1 MDSDEFLRT
10 KSGWR
15 PSRWM
20 IQDQIYNLSRL
31 VVFQC
36 WDSWPKAADSIFV
49 FFFKT
54 HSNGVFKN
62 VWKCKNTECN
72 SSCKSLYVWNNA
84 HFKHIFSIFF
94 DHDPNQRRQV
104 YIHSWVLSGHSFYDF
119 QMHFNVSI
127 SYFSIFFSPAA
138 LFEKEKSL
146 SFFDTLTQTFLTGTQ
161 LLSLGSELND
171 SFPPLDDPDVF
182 GVFSPYIWRRAK
194 LFQASRSF

>member
-20 IQDQIYNLSRL
+20 IQDQIYNLSCL

-36 WDSWPKAADSIFV
+36 WDSLPEAADSIFV
-49 FFFKT
+49 FYFKT
-54 HSNGVFKN
+54 SSNGVFKMYEN
-62 VWKCKNTECN
+62 AKILKCN

-84 HFKHIFSIFF
+84 HFKCIFSIFF

-104 YIHSWVLSGHSFYDF
+104 YIHSWVLSGHSCYDF

-127 SYFSIFFSPAA
+127 FFHPFFFSPAA

-146 SFFDTLTQTFLTGTQ
+146 SFFDTLTQTFLTGNAATVPRLQ
-161 LLSLGSELND
+161 TK
-171 SFPPLDDPDVF
+171 
-182 GVFSPYIWRRAK
+182 W
-194 LFQASRSF
+194 